1 MQLYANPHR
10 QDHLENNDTF
20 RRVVKDYPWL
30 HLYQPSP
37 EKAPWHWQAII
48 EGEQPQLINFW
59 PHTMKAQR
67 DGFQSVEGEAAMRG
81 VIEGALADAEE
92 EPFDVIED

>member
-1 MQLYANPHR
+1 MQLYANPYR

-20 RRVVKDYPWL
+20 RRVVNDYLWL
-30 HLYQPSP
+30 KLFQPSP

-48 EGEQPQLINFW
+48 EGDQPQLVNFW

-67 DGFQSVEGEAAMRG
+67 DGFPSVQGEEAMRA
-81 VIEGALADAEE
+81 VIEGALADAQE